1 GNYIEFS
8 SFPRPSN
15 GPEQLRLGTSDN
27 PPNNNSNHAIA
38 SGHLPPAKRLK
49 VRAQADERRKNKDQI
64 ADSALTI
71 AKKNVPKAMKYVRKK
86 LPYEFMQRNGNFHKP
101 FTYINNEARER
112 KKIPV
117 KEYIWDLSFPDCTKE
132 LHAAVTDWLNENFR
146 APHRPKYL
154 IIIGPSIV
162 GMIENKQIIFFL
174 DDYNKRYH
182 YLLFLGKTWFALP
195 LPGRV
200 TDKYERTVTIDV
212 TAPSIVLLN
221 PGNDGSLS
229 NKPVT
234 RAQIA
239 DAEYWARRAVVYRMG
254 EDEHFY
260 KVQPASASG
269 TMDASIVNHRRPLIG
284 RPDEF
289 EITRREWLD
298 AQNHRRAA
306 VVSDSF
312 DRSSAMD
319 VEGISDES
327 DIEIL

>member
-86 LPYEFMQRNGNFHKP
+86 LPYEFMQRNG
-101 FTYINNEARER
+101 
-112 KKIPV
+112 
-117 KEYIWDLSFPDCTKE
+117 
-132 LHAAVTDWLNENFR
+132 
-146 APHRPKYL
+146 
-154 IIIGPSIV
+154 
-162 GMIENKQIIFFL
+162 
-174 DDYNKRYH
+174 
-182 YLLFLGKTWFALP
+182 
-195 LPGRV
+195 
-200 TDKYERTVTIDV
+200 
-212 TAPSIVLLN
+212 
-221 PGNDGSLS
+221 
-229 NKPVT
+229 
-234 RAQIA
+234 
-239 DAEYWARRAVVYRMG
+239 

>member
-86 LPYEFMQRNGNFHKP
+86 LPYEFMQRNGN
-101 FTYINNEARER
+101 
-112 KKIPV
+112 
-117 KEYIWDLSFPDCTKE
+117 SFVNDV
-132 LHAAVTDWLNENFR
+132 LLDAAVTDWLNENFR